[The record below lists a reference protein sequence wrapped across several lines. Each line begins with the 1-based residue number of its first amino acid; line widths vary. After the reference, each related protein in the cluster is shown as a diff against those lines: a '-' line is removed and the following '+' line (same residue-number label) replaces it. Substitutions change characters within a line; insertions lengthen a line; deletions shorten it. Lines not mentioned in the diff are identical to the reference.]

1 MDTLITIIVFI
12 AGFITGILAAR
23 NNVKKVNEIVEDA
36 EDFAARVNRKIDD
49 LRDDV
54 AKAIKPA
61 KRESAKRGRPAT
73 KK

>member
-1 MDTLITIIVFI
+1 MDTLITLVVFI
-12 AGFITGILAAR
+12 AGFITGVLVTR

-36 EDFAARVNRKIDD
+36 EDFAAKVDRKIDE

-54 AKAIKPA
+54 AKVTKP
-61 KRESAKRGRPAT
+61 AKRGRPAT